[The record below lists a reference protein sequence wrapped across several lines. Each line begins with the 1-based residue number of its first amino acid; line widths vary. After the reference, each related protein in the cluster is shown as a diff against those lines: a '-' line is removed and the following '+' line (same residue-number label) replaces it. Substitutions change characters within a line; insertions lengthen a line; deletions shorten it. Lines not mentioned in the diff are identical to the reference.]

1 MTTPQQ
7 YSQVWASLTP
17 AEQVQYVFDYLMQH
31 VKASDLEHPDDPT
44 WAKISLSFLENERKI
59 AAGTSDPTE
68 WMEILEL
75 TKKKGEE
82 PAVTQDRWFSY
93 VVGRKEG
100 GIPTWVWIAGGAA
113 VLGAVLFLR
122 GPKSN
127 PRRRRRRRR

>member
-1 MTTPQQ
+1 MATPQR

-31 VKASDLEHPDDPT
+31 AGKTDLEHADDPT
-44 WAKISLSFLENERKI
+44 WAKLSIGYVSELQKSAPDRWLEI
-59 AAGTSDPTE
+59 
-68 WMEILEL
+68 IEL
-75 TKKKGEE
+75 TRKKGEDS
-82 PAVTQDRWFSY
+82 AIGQDRWYSY

-127 PRRRRRRRR
+127 PRHRRRRR